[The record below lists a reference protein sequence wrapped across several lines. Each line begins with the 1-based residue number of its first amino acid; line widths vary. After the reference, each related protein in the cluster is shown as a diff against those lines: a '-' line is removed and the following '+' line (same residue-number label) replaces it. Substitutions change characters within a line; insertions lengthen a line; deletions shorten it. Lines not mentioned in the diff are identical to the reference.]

1 MGFRDIL
8 KKSFLESY
16 NLADITTTDILMAM
30 LMACLIG
37 FYIFVVYRIVT
48 RKAFYS
54 KSFSISLVVLAMITA
69 AIILT
74 IQSSVVVSLGMVGAL
89 SIVRFRTA
97 VKDPMDLV
105 FLFWSIG
112 VGIICGVGLFE
123 LAILTTV
130 CVSLVIAVLE
140 LFPTVRMPMLLII
153 NTSEKNGEK
162 PIVETIRNYT
172 KSYKVKS
179 RNITNQGLDMIVE
192 LRVKKECEKL
202 IQEIQALNGVVSASL
217 LLHEGE
223 ATY

>member
-16 NLADITTTDILMAM
+16 NLTDITTTDIVVAV
-30 LMACLIG
+30 LMACVLG
-37 FYIFVVYRIVT
+37 LYIFVVYRIVT

-54 KSFSISLVVLAMITA
+54 KSFSISLVALAMITTA
-69 AIILT
+69 VILT

-97 VKDPMDLV
+97 IKDPMDLI
-105 FLFWSIG
+105 FLFWSIS

-123 LAILTTV
+123 LAVLISV
-130 CVSLVIAVLE
+130 SVSLVIVMLE
-140 LFPTVRMPMLLII
+140 LLPVVRLPMLLII
-153 NTSEKNGEK
+153 NTSDKAGEK
-162 PIVETIRNYT
+162 AILENVRKYT
-172 KSYKVKS
+172 KNYKVKS
-179 RNITNQGLDMIVE
+179 RNITDRGLDMIVE
-192 LRVKKECEKL
+192 LRVKKDCESL
-202 IQEIQALNGVVSASL
+202 IQEVQALNGVISASL

>member
-16 NLADITTTDILMAM
+16 NMADMTMQDIFIAM
-30 LMACLIG
+30 SVACLVG
-37 FYIFVVYRIVT
+37 LYIFLVYRIVT

-69 AIILT
+69 AVILT
-74 IQSSVVVSLGMVGAL
+74 IQSSIVVSLGMVGAL

-105 FLFWSIG
+105 FLFWSIS

-123 LAILTTV
+123 LAV
-130 CVSLVIAVLE
+130 FASVSVSLVIAVLE
-140 LFPTVRMPMLLII
+140 LFPAVRMPMLLIV
-153 NTSEKNGEK
+153 NTSEKSGEK
-162 PIVETIRNYT
+162 AILEIVQNYT

-179 RNITNQGLDMIVE
+179 RNMTNQGLDMIIE
-192 LRVKKECEKL
+192 LRIKKDCENL
-202 IQEIQALNGVVSASL
+202 IQDIQALAGVTSASL
-217 LLHEGE
+217 LLHDGE
-223 ATY
+223 STY

>member
-140 LFPTVRMPMLLII
+140 LFPTVRLPMLLII
-153 NTSEKNGEK
+153 NTSEKDGEK

>member
-16 NLADITTTDILMAM
+16 NVTDLTTADIFIALLA
-30 LMACLIG
+30 ACLIG
-37 FYIFVVYRIVT
+37 LYIFLVYRVVT

-54 KSFSISLVVLAMITA
+54 KSFSIALVVLAMITTA
-69 AIILT
+69 VILT
-74 IQSSVVVSLGMVGAL
+74 IQSSIVVSLGMVGAL

-105 FLFWSIG
+105 FLFWSIS

-123 LAILTTV
+123 LAVIASV
-130 CVSLVIAVLE
+130 SVSLVIAVLE
-140 LFPTVRMPMLLII
+140 LFPAVRLPMLLIV
-153 NTSEKNGEK
+153 NTSDKSGEK
-162 PIVETIRNYT
+162 AILETVASHAKN
-172 KSYKVKS
+172 YKVKS
-179 RNITNQGLDMIVE
+179 RSITTQGLDMVIE
-192 LRVKKECEKL
+192 LRLKKDCDNL
-202 IQEIQALNGVVSASL
+202 VQEIEALAGVLSASL

>member
-140 LFPTVRMPMLLII
+140 LFPTVRLPMLLII
-153 NTSEKNGEK
+153 NTSEKDGEK

-192 LRVKKECEKL
+192 LRVKKDCEKL

>member
-16 NLADITTTDILMAM
+16 NLTDITTTDIVVAVF
-30 LMACLIG
+30 MACVLG
-37 FYIFVVYRIVT
+37 LYIFVVYRIVT

-54 KSFSISLVVLAMITA
+54 KSFSISLVALAMITTA
-69 AIILT
+69 VILT

-97 VKDPMDLV
+97 IKDPMDLI
-105 FLFWSIG
+105 FLFWSIS

-123 LAILTTV
+123 LAVLISV
-130 CVSLVIAVLE
+130 SVSLVIVMLE
-140 LFPTVRMPMLLII
+140 LLPVVRLPMLLII
-153 NTSEKNGEK
+153 STSDKAGEK
-162 PIVETIRNYT
+162 AILENVRKYT
-172 KSYKVKS
+172 KNYKVKS
-179 RNITNQGLDMIVE
+179 RNITDRGLDMIVE
-192 LRVKKECEKL
+192 LRVKKDCESL
-202 IQEIQALNGVVSASL
+202 IQEVQALNGVISASL

>member
-16 NLADITTTDILMAM
+16 NLTDITTTEIVVAVF
-30 LMACLIG
+30 MACVLG
-37 FYIFVVYRIVT
+37 LYIFVVYRIVT

-54 KSFSISLVVLAMITA
+54 KSFSISLVALAMITTA
-69 AIILT
+69 VILT

-97 VKDPMDLV
+97 IKDPMDLI
-105 FLFWSIG
+105 FLFWSIS

-123 LAILTTV
+123 LAVLISV
-130 CVSLVIAVLE
+130 SVSLVIVMLE
-140 LFPTVRMPMLLII
+140 LLPVVRLPMLLII
-153 NTSEKNGEK
+153 NTSDKAGEK
-162 PIVETIRNYT
+162 AILENVRKYT
-172 KSYKVKS
+172 KNYKVKS
-179 RNITNQGLDMIVE
+179 RNITDRGLDMIVE
-192 LRVKKECEKL
+192 LRVKKDCESL
-202 IQEIQALNGVVSASL
+202 IQEVQALNGVISASL

>member
-16 NLADITTTDILMAM
+16 NLTDITTTDIVVAVF
-30 LMACLIG
+30 MACVLG
-37 FYIFVVYRIVT
+37 LYIFVVYRIVT

-54 KSFSISLVVLAMITA
+54 KSFSISLVALAMITTA
-69 AIILT
+69 VILT

-97 VKDPMDLV
+97 IKDPMDLI
-105 FLFWSIG
+105 FLFWSIS

-123 LAILTTV
+123 LAVLISV
-130 CVSLVIAVLE
+130 SVSLVIVMLE
-140 LFPTVRMPMLLII
+140 LLPVVRLPMLLII
-153 NTSEKNGEK
+153 NTSDKASEKAILENVRK
-162 PIVETIRNYT
+162 YT
-172 KSYKVKS
+172 KNYKVKS
-179 RNITNQGLDMIVE
+179 RNITDRGLDMIVE
-192 LRVKKECEKL
+192 LRVKKDCESL
-202 IQEIQALNGVVSASL
+202 IQEVQALNGVISASL

>member
-16 NLADITTTDILMAM
+16 NLTDITTTDIVVAVF
-30 LMACLIG
+30 MACVLG
-37 FYIFVVYRIVT
+37 LYIFVVYRIVT

-54 KSFSISLVVLAMITA
+54 KSFSISLVALAMITTA
-69 AIILT
+69 VILT

-97 VKDPMDLV
+97 IKDPMDLI
-105 FLFWSIG
+105 FLFWSIS

-123 LAILTTV
+123 LAVLISV
-130 CVSLVIAVLE
+130 SVSLVIVMLE
-140 LFPTVRMPMLLII
+140 LLPVVRLPMLLII
-153 NTSEKNGEK
+153 NTSDKAGEK
-162 PIVETIRNYT
+162 AILENVRKYT
-172 KSYKVKS
+172 KNYKVKS
-179 RNITNQGLDMIVE
+179 HNITDRGLDMIVE
-192 LRVKKECEKL
+192 LRVKKDCESL
-202 IQEIQALNGVVSASL
+202 IQEVQALNGVISASL

>member
-1 MGFRDIL
+1 MGFKDIL

-16 NLADITTTDILMAM
+16 NLTDITMQDILIAMAV
-30 LMACLIG
+30 ACGVGL
-37 FYIFVVYRIVT
+37 YIFLVYRVVT

-54 KSFSISLVVLAMITA
+54 KSFSISLVVLAMITTA
-69 AIILT
+69 VILT

-97 VKDPMDLV
+97 VKDPMDLI
-105 FLFWSIG
+105 FLFWSISM
-112 VGIICGVGLFE
+112 GIICGVGLFE
-123 LAILTTV
+123 LAVLTSV
-130 CVSLVIAVLE
+130 GVSLVIAALE
-140 LFPTVRMPMLLII
+140 LLPAVRLPMLLII
-153 NTSEKNGEK
+153 NTSEKSGEK
-162 PIVETIRNYT
+162 GILAIVAKYT

-192 LRVKKECEKL
+192 LRMKKDCSDL
-202 IQEIQALNGVVSASL
+202 VQEIQALTGVSSASL

>member
-16 NLADITTTDILMAM
+16 NLTDITTTDIVVAVFR
-30 LMACLIG
+30 ACVLG
-37 FYIFVVYRIVT
+37 LYIFVVYRIVT

-54 KSFSISLVVLAMITA
+54 KSFSISLVALAMITTA
-69 AIILT
+69 VILT

-97 VKDPMDLV
+97 IKDPMDLI
-105 FLFWSIG
+105 FLFWSIS

-123 LAILTTV
+123 LAVLISV
-130 CVSLVIAVLE
+130 SVSLVIVMLE
-140 LFPTVRMPMLLII
+140 LLPVVRLPMLLII
-153 NTSEKNGEK
+153 NTSDKAGEK
-162 PIVETIRNYT
+162 AILENVRKYT
-172 KSYKVKS
+172 KNYKVKS
-179 RNITNQGLDMIVE
+179 RNITDRGLDMIVE
-192 LRVKKECEKL
+192 LRVKKDCESL
-202 IQEIQALNGVVSASL
+202 IQEVQALNGVISASL